1 MIQSWRVCLK
11 YFNNRNLPEGVLSP
25 ADILEN
31 AKSAS
36 GKFGGVAGVL
46 HGVICKWNVFYNNC
60 YHVNERFTYWIALS
74 PLTDQIVR
82 EQSYSIYNGSPGEFA
97 FVENATII

>member
-1 MIQSWRVCLK
+1 MKIFWSKNIFLNK
-11 YFNNRNLPEGVLSP
+11 YLFITIYINWNSPEGVLSP

-46 HGVICKWNVFYNNC
+46 HGVIYKRNIF
-60 YHVNERFTYWIALS
+60 L
-74 PLTDQIVR
+74 
-82 EQSYSIYNGSPGEFA
+82 
-97 FVENATII
+97 

>member
-1 MIQSWRVCLK
+1 MNRLLNLEKNISKNIFLNK
-11 YFNNRNLPEGVLSP
+11 YLFDNILNWNSPEGVLSP

-46 HGVICKWNVFYNNC
+46 HGVIYKRN
-60 YHVNERFTYWIALS
+60 IL
-74 PLTDQIVR
+74 L
-82 EQSYSIYNGSPGEFA
+82 
-97 FVENATII
+97 

>member
-1 MIQSWRVCLK
+1 MKTFWPKNIFLNK
-11 YFNNRNLPEGVLSP
+11 YLLITIYINWNSPEGVLSP

-46 HGVICKWNVFYNNC
+46 HGVIYKRNIF
-60 YHVNERFTYWIALS
+60 L
-74 PLTDQIVR
+74 
-82 EQSYSIYNGSPGEFA
+82 
-97 FVENATII
+97 

>member
-1 MIQSWRVCLK
+1 MKIFWPKNIFLNK
-11 YFNNRNLPEGVLSP
+11 YLFITIYINWNSPEGVLSP

-46 HGVICKWNVFYNNC
+46 HGVIYKRNIF
-60 YHVNERFTYWIALS
+60 L
-74 PLTDQIVR
+74 
-82 EQSYSIYNGSPGEFA
+82 
-97 FVENATII
+97 

>member
-1 MIQSWRVCLK
+1 MKTFWPKNIFLNK
-11 YFNNRNLPEGVLSP
+11 YLFITIYINWNSPEGVLSP

-46 HGVICKWNVFYNNC
+46 HGVIYKRNIF
-60 YHVNERFTYWIALS
+60 L
-74 PLTDQIVR
+74 
-82 EQSYSIYNGSPGEFA
+82 
-97 FVENATII
+97 

>member
-1 MIQSWRVCLK
+1 MKTFWPKNIFLNK
-11 YFNNRNLPEGVLSP
+11 YLLITIYTNWNSPEGVLSP

-46 HGVICKWNVFYNNC
+46 HGVIYKRNIF
-60 YHVNERFTYWIALS
+60 L
-74 PLTDQIVR
+74 
-82 EQSYSIYNGSPGEFA
+82 
-97 FVENATII
+97 